1 MDMCDCPTQSCYCE
15 SFAAY
20 AHECERNG
28 VKLLDWRDLAGCKLS
43 SLHNQNNQQQQ
54 IGHNTKRRKVNRK
67 GKARY
72 QKVVKNIS

>member
-1 MDMCDCPTQSCYCE
+1 MDMCDCATHTCYCE

-43 SLHNQNNQQQQ
+43 NLHNQNNQQQ
-54 IGHNTKRRKVNRK
+54 IGQNAKRRKNRK
-67 GKARY
+67 GKARH
-72 QKVVKNIS
+72 QKVVKNMNIS